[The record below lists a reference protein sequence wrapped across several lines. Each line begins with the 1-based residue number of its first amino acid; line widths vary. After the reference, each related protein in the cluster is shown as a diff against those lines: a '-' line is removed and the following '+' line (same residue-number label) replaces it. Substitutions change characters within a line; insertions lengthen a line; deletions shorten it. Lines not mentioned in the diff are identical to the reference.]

1 MLCKSNLLYKQK
13 YIFKFIKYAI
23 KYLKQIEDVEYLN
36 SDYSYNSHIPIYILE
51 SLKQL

>member
-1 MLCKSNLLYKQK
+1 MLYKLNLLYKHK
-13 YIFKFIKYAI
+13 SVFKFIKYAI

-36 SDYSYNSHIPIYILE
+36 SDYSYNSHIPIYIFE